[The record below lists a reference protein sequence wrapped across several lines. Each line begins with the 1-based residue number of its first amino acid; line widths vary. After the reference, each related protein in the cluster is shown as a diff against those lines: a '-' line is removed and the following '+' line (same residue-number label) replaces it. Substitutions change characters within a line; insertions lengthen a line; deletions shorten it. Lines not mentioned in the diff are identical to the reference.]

1 LVSERGLV
9 SLGGVVVVMVVVL
22 IGVGVVVVAVDV
34 DVDVGWYCL
43 GKWSV

>member
-1 LVSERGLV
+1 MSERGLV

>member
-1 LVSERGLV
+1 MVSERGLV

>member
-1 LVSERGLV
+1 MSERGLV
-9 SLGGVVVVMVVVL
+9 SLGGVVGVVL

-34 DVDVGWYCL
+34 DVGWYCL

>member
-1 LVSERGLV
+1 MV
-9 SLGGVVVVMVVVL
+9 SLGGVVGVVL

-34 DVDVGWYCL
+34 DVGWYCL